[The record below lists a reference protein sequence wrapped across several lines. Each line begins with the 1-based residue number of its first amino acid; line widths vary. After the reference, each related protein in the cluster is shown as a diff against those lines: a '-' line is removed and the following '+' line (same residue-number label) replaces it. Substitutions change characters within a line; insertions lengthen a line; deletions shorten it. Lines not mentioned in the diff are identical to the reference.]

1 MSAVQIALVAQEHP
15 CVPRAKVLAVYPAD
29 KIPGRLRIAPGEM
42 LIEAMTPVDVGQT
55 YPIERAD
62 PSDMS
67 YVDMGGGVRRMPRRV
82 YYGPRGYG
90 FRLVLSGPAYPV
102 AFLEARAREAAE
114 STRASEEF
122 WRRRAEAAP

>member
-1 MSAVQIALVAQEHP
+1 MSAVQVALVTQEHP

-29 KIPGRLRIAPGEM
+29 KIPGRLRVAPGEM
-42 LIEAMTPVDVGQT
+42 LIEAMTPAEVGQT
-55 YPIERAD
+55 YPIEHAD

-90 FRLVLSGPAYPV
+90 FRLVLRGGAYP
-102 AFLEARAREAAE
+102 AAYLEERERVMAE
-114 STRASEEF
+114 SDRASKEF
-122 WRRRAEAAP
+122 WRRRAEAK